1 MKNERKRNIEQED
14 VLDAGR
20 DLGSLAKTAP
30 DLWEWVKMESTKTGR
45 KKHEVLKDAIARYI
59 IEREVIARGLTMEQ
73 MLAAWEI
80 KDLIEGMLIEKVVKF
95 GTNFIQGFLMT
106 IGDLINAIT
115 YERQRQLEQ
124 VLEEEKKKD
133 IDYQMKRTQAQLAS
147 TLIQAMMP
155 AIMATLK
162 QIHPALKTSTIPTT
176 QQEQETTQM
185 ELEVIEDGDTVREN
199 NTTS

>member
-1 MKNERKRNIEQED
+1 MKNEKKKSIDQED
-14 VLDAGR
+14 VLDTGR

-30 DLWEWVKMESTKTGR
+30 DIWEWVKTESIKTGK
-45 KKHEVLKDAIARYI
+45 KKHEVLRDAIARYI

-80 KDLIEGMLIEKVVKF
+80 KDLIEGMLIEKVMKF
-95 GTNFIQGFLMT
+95 GTDFIQRFLMT
-106 IGDLINAIT
+106 VGDLINAIM

-124 VLEEEKKKD
+124 VVEEEKKKD

-155 AIMATLK
+155 AILTALQ
-162 QIHPALKTSTIPTT
+162 QINPALKTLTT
-176 QQEQETTQM
+176 QTAVQEQQM
-185 ELEVIEDGDTVREN
+185 EVEVIENGDTVRED